1 MTAHDVVLVEVTDR
15 VATVVLNRPEVRN
28 ALNGELIDTL
38 TARLAECEASGDVD
52 VMILTGADP
61 AFCAGL
67 DLAYLAARVELES
80 GVDSDSFPPVPV
92 PPHTKPLIGAING
105 PAVTG
110 GLELALACDFLV
122 ASDRARFADTH
133 ARVGIVP
140 GWRLTVALPEA
151 IGYRRAK
158 EMSATGNF
166 VDAHTAFAW
175 GLVNHV
181 VPHAELLAFC
191 QRLGTDIASNDAA
204 AAREILSTYNEE
216 AELVDGPRS
225 TIELD
230 RFRRW
235 RADGKSDGAEI
246 ERRRAAI
253 VDRGRGQ
260 TR

>member
-1 MTAHDVVLVEVTDR
+1 MTSSDIVLVDVADR
-15 VATVVLNRPEVRN
+15 VATVTLNRPEVRN
-28 ALNGELIDTL
+28 ALNAELIEALRTC
-38 TARLAECEASGDVD
+38 LAACEASDDVD
-52 VMILTGADP
+52 VMILTGVDP

-67 DLAYLAARVELES
+67 DLAYLAARVEFENAT
-80 GVDSDSFPPVPV
+80 GTDAFSDVPV

-110 GLELALACDFLV
+110 GLEVALACDFLV
-122 ASDRARFADTH
+122 ASERARFADTH
-133 ARVGIVP
+133 ARVGVVP
-140 GWRLTVALPEA
+140 GWRMSVALPEA

-166 VDAHTAFAW
+166 VDAETALTW

-181 VPHAELLAFC
+181 VPHDELLPFC
-191 QRLGTDIASNDAA
+191 QRLASDIASNDADT
-204 AAREILSTYNEE
+204 AREIFSIYNEE
-216 AELVDGPRS
+216 AELIDGPRA

-230 RFRRW
+230 RFHAW
-235 RADGKSDGAEI
+235 HADGKSDAGEI
-246 ERRRAAI
+246 ERRRAGI

>member
-1 MTAHDVVLVEVTDR
+1 VTAHDLVLVDVTDR

-28 ALNGELIDTL
+28 ALNGELLDTL
-38 TARLAECEASGDVD
+38 RARLAECEASDDVD
-52 VMILTGADP
+52 VMILTGVDP
-61 AFCAGL
+61 VFCAGL

-80 GVDSDSFPPVPV
+80 GVDSDDFPPVPI
-92 PPHTKPLIGAING
+92 PPHTKPLIGAVNG

-110 GLELALACDFLV
+110 GLELALACDFRV
-122 ASDRARFADTH
+122 ASERARFA
-133 ARVGIVP
+133 VVP
-140 GWRLTVALPEA
+140 GWRLTVAVPEA
-151 IGYRRAK
+151 VGARRAK

-166 VDAHTAFAW
+166 VDADTALSW

-181 VPHAELLAFC
+181 VPHAELLPFC

-204 AAREILSTYNEE
+204 AAREILSTYDEE

-225 TIELD
+225 RIELD

-235 RADGKSDGAEI
+235 RAEGKSDGAEI

-253 VDRGRGQ
+253 VHRGRGQ

>member
-1 MTAHDVVLVEVTDR
+1 VTAHDLVLVEVTDR

-28 ALNGELIDTL
+28 ALNGELIDAL
-38 TARLAECEASGDVD
+38 TARLAECEASADVD

-67 DLAYLAARVELES
+67 DLAYLATRVELES
-80 GVDSDSFPPVPV
+80 GVDSDNFPPVPV
-92 PPHTKPLIGAING
+92 PPHTKPLIGAVNG

-122 ASDRARFADTH
+122 ASERARFADTH

-151 IGYRRAK
+151 VGSRRAK

-166 VDAHTAFAW
+166 VDADTALAW

-181 VPHAELLAFC
+181 VPHAELLASC

-235 RADGKSDGAEI
+235 RAEGKSDGAEI